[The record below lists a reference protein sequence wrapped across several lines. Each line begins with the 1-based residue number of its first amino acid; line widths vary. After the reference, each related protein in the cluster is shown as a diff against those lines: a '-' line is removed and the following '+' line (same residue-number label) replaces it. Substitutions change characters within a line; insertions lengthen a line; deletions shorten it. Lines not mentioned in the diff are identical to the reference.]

1 MSTKRSHILKET
13 CRFQLQVCLSMCDFL
28 VDPGTKG
35 LMAFR
40 KFCVLWNLTHN
51 EDYWIYRAWYLFT
64 VLGLK
69 FVEKKELSKTE
80 SQLTR
85 EELFPILKNKLF
97 VDLLYLEEVGRP
109 TVTSQLFFLN
119 WYGTSQKRVAPH

>member
-1 MSTKRSHILKET
+1 M
-13 CRFQLQVCLSMCDFL
+13 
-28 VDPGTKG
+28 
-35 LMAFR
+35 
-40 KFCVLWNLTHN
+40 
-51 EDYWIYRAWYLFT
+51 
-64 VLGLK
+64 

-97 VDLLYLEEVGRP
+97 VDLLYLEEVARP